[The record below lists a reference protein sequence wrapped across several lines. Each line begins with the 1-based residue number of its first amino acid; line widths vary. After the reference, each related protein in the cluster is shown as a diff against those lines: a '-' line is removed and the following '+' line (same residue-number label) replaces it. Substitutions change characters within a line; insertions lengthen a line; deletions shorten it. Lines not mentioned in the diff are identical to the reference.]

1 MVAGFRGKYRGGRRA
16 SVAAVAAPDDRQATR
31 EHLLASLHDAGIER
45 DSPLGVL
52 FLRQSEATA
61 DACEQMFHATAA
73 AEALLVGARKELST
87 LRSDLEA
94 GREQVN
100 QMAQIAQTNIR
111 KQELFRQRELQA
123 ALDGLVSGLTA
134 DLKERVF
141 DALREEIPA
150 SERRFYREARW
161 AAYVRM
167 ILAGA
172 ILITLGFST
181 GITWNWHAARTG
193 RFCEDN
199 YHRDPTS
206 GMTWCALDPLPNG
219 SPEAVQTK
227 AAR

>member
-1 MVAGFRGKYRGGRRA
+1 M
-16 SVAAVAAPDDRQATR
+16 AAVTAADARQIAR
-31 EHLLASLHDAGIER
+31 EQLLGSLHDAGIER
-45 DSPLGVL
+45 DSPLGIL
-52 FLRQSEATA
+52 FMRQCDATA
-61 DACEQMFHATAA
+61 DACDQMSHATVTAG
-73 AEALLVGARKELST
+73 ELLRQSRDELT
-87 LRSDLEA
+87 KLRSDLEA
-94 GREQVN
+94 SREQVN